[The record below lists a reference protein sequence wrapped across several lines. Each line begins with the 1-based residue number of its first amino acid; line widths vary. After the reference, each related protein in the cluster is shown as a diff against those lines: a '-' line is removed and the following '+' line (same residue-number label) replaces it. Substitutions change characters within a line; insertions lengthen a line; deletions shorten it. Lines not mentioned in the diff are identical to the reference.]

1 MGRPGGA
8 DMFQLENKYFLYA
21 LGLVPVFIILYW
33 LHNRWR
39 KKALAAY
46 GDIVIIQQL
55 IPDVSKSKR
64 IWKFIL
70 FTLAFAFLIIGIV
83 NPQVGTKLE
92 EVKRKGADLMICLD
106 VSNSMKAEDLQP
118 NRLEKAK
125 QAISKLINKLE
136 GDRIGII
143 VFGGEAYVQLPITTD
158 YAAAKLFLES
168 INTDMIPTQG
178 TAIGTAIDLAVES
191 FGKDEGKNKAIVI
204 ITDGENHEDD
214 AIKAAEAAE
223 EKQIVIHT
231 IGMGTADGSPIPVYK
246 NNVKEGFRKD
256 NEGNTVITK
265 LNEQA
270 LKEIATAGSGIY
282 VRASNSD
289 AGLNSVLEEV
299 SKLEKKQFESKMYSD
314 YEDRFQWFVAVT
326 LVLLLIELFLTERKS
341 KIYQR
346 LNLFNDKK
354 Q

>member
-1 MGRPGGA
+1 
-8 DMFQLENKYFLYA
+8 MFQLENIYFLYA
-21 LGLVPVFIILYW
+21 LGIVPVFIIIFL
-33 LHNRWR
+33 LVNRWR
-39 KKALAAY
+39 KKALTTY
-46 GDIVIIQQL
+46 GDISIIKQL
-55 IPDVSKSKR
+55 MPDVSKSKR
-64 IWKFIL
+64 VWKFIL
-70 FTLAFAFLIIGIV
+70 FTIAFALLIIGIV

-106 VSNSMKAEDLQP
+106 VSNSMKAEDLRP

-125 QAISKLINKLE
+125 QAISKLLNKLE

-178 TAIGTAIDLAVES
+178 TAIGTAIDLAMES

-214 AIKAAEAAE
+214 ALKAAEAAA
-223 EKQIVIHT
+223 EKGIAIHT
-231 IGMGTADGSPIPVYK
+231 IGMGSAEGSPIPVYK
-246 NNVKEGFRKD
+246 NNVRESFRKD
-256 NEGNTVITK
+256 NEGNTVVTK
-265 LNEQA
+265 LNEQI
-270 LKEIATAGSGIY
+270 LQEIAAAGNGIY

-289 AGLNSVLEEV
+289 AGLNNVL
-299 SKLEKKQFESKMYSD
+299 SAIGRLEKKQFDSKMYSD
-314 YEDRFQWFVAVT
+314 YEDRFQWFIAAA
-326 LVLLLIELFLTERKS
+326 LVLFLIELFLTERIS

-354 Q
+354 E

>member
-1 MGRPGGA
+1 
-8 DMFQLENKYFLYA
+8 MFQLENKYFLYA
-21 LGLVPVFIILYW
+21 LSLVPVFIIIYW
-33 LHNRWR
+33 LVNRWR

-46 GDIVIIQQL
+46 GDVSIVKQL
-55 IPDVSKSKR
+55 IPDVSVSKR

-70 FTLAFAFLIIGIV
+70 FTLAFILVIVGIV

-92 EVKRKGADLMICLD
+92 EVRRKGADLMICLD

-136 GDRIGII
+136 GDRLGII

-158 YAAAKLFLES
+158 YSAAKLFLES

-178 TAIGTAIDLAVES
+178 TAIGTAIDLALES

-214 AIKAAEAAE
+214 AIKAAELAAE
-223 EKQIVIHT
+223 KGIAIHT
-231 IGMGTADGSPIPVYK
+231 IGMGSADGAPIPVYK
-246 NNVKEGFRKD
+246 NNVRESFRKD
-256 NEGNTVITK
+256 KDGNTVVTK
-265 LNEQA
+265 LNEQV
-270 LKEIATAGSGIY
+270 LQEIAAAGNGIY

-289 AGLNSVLEEV
+289 AGLNSVLDEV

-314 YEDRFQWFVAVT
+314 YEDRFQWFVAAA

-346 LNLFNDKK
+346 LNLFNDK